1 MSNMLEYN
9 GYHARIEFSDEDDV
23 FVGKVLG
30 LQDTLVFE
38 GETVEE
44 LKNMF
49 RTSIDEYV
57 DYCARIGKEPD
68 KEFKGSF
75 NVRIPSELHRRAVF
89 ESERRGISLNQ
100 FVQESIENLLS
111 GEKEIV
117 KERTYVLTIPMGL
130 KDYQLQ
136 GSQEEY
142 VQTDFQSEES
152 LVWKGRRINL

>member
-1 MSNMLEYN
+1 MSNILEYN
-9 GYHARIEFSDEDDV
+9 GYHARIEFSNEDET
-23 FVGKVLG
+23 FIGKVLG

-38 GETVEE
+38 GETVED

-49 RTSIDEYV
+49 RASIDEYIE
-57 DYCARIGKEPD
+57 YCAHIGKEPD

-111 GEKEIV
+111 GEREII

-130 KDYQLQ
+130 ENYQLQ

-142 VQTDFQSEES
+142 AHGES
-152 LVWKGRRINL
+152 QNEGALTWKGSSFNL

>member
-1 MSNMLEYN
+1 MSNILEYN
-9 GYHARIEFSDEDDV
+9 GYHARIEFSDEDEL

-44 LKNMF
+44 LKKMF

-57 DYCARIGKEPD
+57 DYCASIGKEPD

-111 GEKEIV
+111 GEREII

-142 VQTDFQSEES
+142 VQTDSQSEES
-152 LVWKGRRINL
+152 LVWKGSRFNL